1 MKQEKAYLEAFEQ
14 YADVLYKHSYFRIS
28 DPERAR
34 DLVSDTFTRTWDY
47 LVKGNTVDSFRP
59 FLYRT
64 LNHLIID
71 EYRRKKSESL
81 DVLLDEK
88 EVPEGAFDELIE
100 GSLDEVVFT
109 LDAKRVP
116 ALLKDMPEAHKEA
129 VVMRFLD
136 GLMPSEIADILDIP
150 VNTVSVRIHRGIAW
164 LSEHVDKPNT
174 KDKNKK

>member
-14 YADVLYKHSYFRIS
+14 YADMLYKHSYFRIS
-28 DPERAR
+28 DSERAR
-34 DLVSDTFTRTWDY
+34 DLVSDTFARTWDY
-47 LVKGNTVDSFRP
+47 LVRGNTVDSFKP

-71 EYRRKKSESL
+71 EYRKKKSESL
-81 DVLLDEK
+81 DSLLDEK
-88 EVPEGAFDELIE
+88 DVPVTAFEELVE
-100 GSLDEVVFT
+100 GSLEEVEFA

-116 ALLKDMPEAHKEA
+116 ELVEQMPEGQKEV

-136 GLMPSEIADILDIP
+136 GLMPSEIAEVLDIP

-164 LSEHVDKPNT
+164 LAQNTEHMPP
-174 KDKNKK
+174 KKQ